1 MKPFIIDRFEGQWAV
16 IEYGDDVFNLP
27 KKALPEGSKE
37 GDVLDIEIKVD
48 EDATRARK
56 ERIQRMADRL
66 FEEG

>member
-56 ERIQRMADRL
+56 ERIQRMADQL

>member
-27 KKALPEGSKE
+27 KEALPEGSKE
-37 GDVLDIEIKVD
+37 GDVLDIDIKVD
-48 EDATRARK
+48 EEATRARK
-56 ERIQRMADRL
+56 ERIQRMADQL

>member
-37 GDVLDIEIKVD
+37 GDVLDINIKVD

>member
-27 KKALPEGSKE
+27 KEALPEGAKE
-37 GDVLDIEIKVD
+37 GDVLGIDIKVD
-48 EDATRARK
+48 EEATRARK

-66 FEEG
+66 F

>member
-27 KKALPEGSKE
+27 KETLPEGSKE
-37 GDVLDIEIKVD
+37 GDVLDIDIKVD
-48 EDATRARK
+48 EEATRARK

>member
-1 MKPFIIDRFEGQWAV
+1 VKPFIIDRFEGQWAV

-27 KKALPEGSKE
+27 KETLPEGSKE
-37 GDVLDIEIKVD
+37 GDVLDINIKVD

>member
-27 KKALPEGSKE
+27 KETLPEGSKE
-37 GDVLDIEIKVD
+37 GDVLDINIKVD

>member
-1 MKPFIIDRFEGQWAV
+1 VKPFIIDRFEGQWAV

-56 ERIQRMADRL
+56 ERIQRMADQL

>member
-37 GDVLDIEIKVD
+37 GDVLDINIKVD

-56 ERIQRMADRL
+56 ERIQRMADQL

>member
-37 GDVLDIEIKVD
+37 GDVLDIDIKVD
-48 EDATRARK
+48 EEATRARK